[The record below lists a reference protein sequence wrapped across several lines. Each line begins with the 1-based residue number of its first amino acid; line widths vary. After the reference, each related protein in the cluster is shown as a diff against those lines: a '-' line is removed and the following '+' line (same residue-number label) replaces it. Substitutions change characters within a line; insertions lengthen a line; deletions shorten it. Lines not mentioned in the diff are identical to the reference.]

1 MVQGTV
7 GRLLGHAVP
16 AAVLVAFT
24 AIDLLG
30 GNDFVVIGLV
40 VVAPL
45 LAATVLP
52 PRPTATYA
60 AAALLAAALLGVY
73 DQQYDEQS
81 LPAQLVRLLGV
92 ALGGAAAVVA
102 SRVRDQRE
110 AQLAHVELV
119 AAAAQ
124 QALLTQ
130 IPARVGDFEVATSY
144 DSADQDA
151 GVGGDLYEVM
161 ATPWGLRVLIGD
173 VKGKGLEGVAIAAR
187 VLGTFRALAAS
198 RRSGED
204 VLADLDRVVE
214 LNAGTEDF
222 VTAVLL
228 EISADEVTVW
238 NAGHP
243 PPLLVRDGAVTT
255 LDAEVPQPPLGLLPK
270 PAPQSYRLGAEDLL
284 LLYTDGLIEARHAA
298 TREFYDVEDAAARLL
313 RPGDLPGGL
322 RRLAD
327 EVAQWTGGLSDDV
340 AMVLLRS
347 SPPGEERWLRRR

>member
-1 MVQGTV
+1 MVRGTAR
-7 GRLLGHAVP
+7 RLLDHAVP
-16 AAVLVAFT
+16 AGVLLVVSA
-24 AIDLLG
+24 ADLLG
-30 GNDFVVIGLV
+30 GPDFVVIGLV
-40 VVAPL
+40 VVSPL
-45 LAATVLP
+45 LAATVLS
-52 PRPTATYA
+52 PRITGAYA
-60 AAALLAAALLGVY
+60 VLALLAAALLGVY
-73 DQQYDEQS
+73 DEQYDEQS

-92 ALGGAAAVVA
+92 AFAGAAAVVA
-102 SRVRDQRE
+102 SRIRRRRE

-144 DSADQDA
+144 ESADEDA

-214 LNAGTEDF
+214 LTAGSEDF

-228 EISADEVTVW
+228 EISADQVTVW

-243 PPLLVRDGAVTT
+243 PPLLLRDGVVTT
-255 LDAEVPQPPLGLLPK
+255 LHAEVPQPPLGLLPQ
-270 PAPQSYRLGAEDLL
+270 PAPQSYRLGADDLL
-284 LLYTDGLIEARHAA
+284 LLYTDGLIEARHPA
-298 TREFYDVEDAAARLL
+298 TREFFHLEDAVVRLL

>member
-1 MVQGTV
+1 VRGTAR
-7 GRLLGHAVP
+7 RLLDHAAP
-16 AAVLVAFT
+16 AGVLGVLVAT
-24 AIDLLG
+24 DLLAG
-30 GNDFVVIGLV
+30 RDSVVLGLLV
-40 VVAPL
+40 VVPL

-52 PRPTATYA
+52 ARATAAYA
-60 AAALLAAALLGVY
+60 GVALIAAVLLGVY
-73 DQQYDEQS
+73 DRQYDES
-81 LPAQLVRLLGV
+81 ALPAQLVKLVGV
-92 ALGGAAAVVA
+92 ALGGIAAVLA
-102 SRVRDQRE
+102 SRVRGRRE
-110 AQLAHVELV
+110 ARLAHVVLV

-144 DSADQDA
+144 DSADVDA

-161 ATPWGLRVLIGD
+161 ATPWGLRVLLGD

-214 LNAGTEDF
+214 LTAGAEDF

-243 PPLLVRDGAVTT
+243 PPLLVRDGEVTA
-255 LDAEVPQPPLGLLPK
+255 LSPDVPQPPLGLLPR
-270 PAPQSYRLGAEDLL
+270 PAPQTWRLHADDLL
-284 LLYTDGLIEARHAA
+284 LLYTDGLVEARHPA
-298 TREFYDVEDAAARLL
+298 TREFFDLDDAAVRLL
-313 RPGDLPGGL
+313 RPGDLPGAL

-327 EVAQWTGGLSDDV
+327 EVAEWTGGLSDDV
-340 AMVLLRS
+340 AMVLLRP
-347 SPPGEERWLRRR
+347 SPPGEDRWLRRR